1 MPSGGSAR
9 STPRRT
15 SGGVSRSYTD
25 ELQQQSPLMAPAS
38 SASPGAFVG
47 GSSRFSGG
55 GDEAAA
61 ELLIGIPPKRRAGSS
76 SSAGSFQERDR
87 KTVWFGRPGHG
98 AVGISGVESDA
109 GSSAG
114 SAGGEASAFG
124 NSLTGPASSRL
135 NGLLFGGGGGG
146 GMSASMVGEE
156 ETMPIAGTVGEPSP
170 SHSGT
175 LRDYSL
181 REKHF
186 WTCERVVL
194 ACALVGLLVSSSL
207 LLVLWLSGAMNKAAP
222 PPMDPSVSQ
231 ASPAPPAQA
240 QWADQS
246 SAQGEGAGGTDGAG
260 DGGGAGPG
268 GAGGGGDTG
277 GCEGPCCSSRAPA
290 LAASTA
296 SMPSVWW
303 SAALHHG
310 AQVQLQAS
318 NGLWVGPRL
327 PAGRWA
333 EPGAYHEAA
342 PPTEFYTVERQD
354 AQGQG
359 GGALRLRTPQ
369 GTYLTC
375 GRELM
380 VTGLDVAPGPATL
393 LTAEVEEGIPQKV
406 RLQCS
411 DGSFMVVEE
420 SGALM
425 RSHNRDVA
433 QPFAV
438 REVMQLPAFRGVGF
452 PGWLVLEGW
461 LRPDLF
467 RRVPTYTDGLQF
479 SLQSLYTGNFLHVD
493 PTNAFR
499 LVARDARPGDWASF
513 HMRTLTLG
521 DPHLHEV
528 RSLDFSFWSLHNA
541 SAAAATPPPNASAAA
556 GGGGG
561 SGGPAA
567 TAGGGSAVAD
577 VRSDVASVGGEG
589 LETFRFVFHG
599 AEVRWVMIQAPNGR
613 FLTVNDDG
621 SVTASVPA
629 EQVNT
634 AVGSW
639 AWTTGVAFLLVQNT
653 AVRGE
658 WQLGRQWGPA
668 EVEKRL
674 EQHRSTW
681 VSEEHF
687 AALQAAGVNAVR
699 VPVGYWLAEEG
710 KAEGDVGAGGPL
722 YPFSKGGLKY
732 LDWAFDMAGKYGMR
746 VLLSLHAAPG
756 SQNGYEHSASRDGI
770 PDWGSSQVNI
780 DRTVEAVDW
789 LAARYAGNEAFAGMA
804 VLNEPL
810 AEAISPKTLGNYYE
824 RAYAAVRAHS
834 QCAYVAISARVGA
847 EATEV
852 LDYLSNEEVFT
863 NVIHD
868 EHFYNIFHD
877 APKST
882 ATPAAAATDPAAT
895 NPAANTA
902 ATADSAG
909 GVAGNLSAVLS
920 FVLTTRVKELAELQ
934 PAGSERV
941 AMVGEWSLAVA
952 GYDSVDD
959 AGMAGLAS
967 AQLAAYARARA
978 GWFFFSHRIGRP
990 QWPRFSFLDS
1000 LGHGWLS
1007 LEGGG
1012 GWY

>member
-38 SASPGAFVG
+38 SASPGFGG
-47 GSSRFSGG
+47 GSSRFSAG

-114 SAGGEASAFG
+114 SLVGEGSAFG

-135 NGLLFGGGGGG
+135 NGLLFGGGSGAGG
-146 GMSASMVGEE
+146 GMSSSMVGEE
-156 ETMPIAGTVGEPSP
+156 ETMPIAGTMGEPSP
-170 SHSGT
+170 SHGGT
-175 LRDYSL
+175 LRDYSM
-181 REKHF
+181 RGGKHF

-194 ACALVGLLVSSSL
+194 ACALVGLLVS
-207 LLVLWLSGAMNKAAP
+207 AP
-222 PPMDPSVSQ
+222 PPMDPAVSQ
-231 ASPAPPAQA
+231 AAPAPPAQS
-240 QWADQS
+240 QWGEPS
-246 SAQGEGAGGTDGAG
+246 SAQGGDGAEG
-260 DGGGAGPG
+260 EGGGGEQASADGSG
-268 GAGGGGDTG
+268 GAGGGEEGV
-277 GCEGPCCSSRAPA
+277 CAGPCCSSRAPA
-290 LAASTA
+290 VAGSTA
-296 SMPSVWW
+296 TMPSVWW

-333 EPGAYHEAA
+333 EPGAYHEGA
-342 PPTEFYTVERQD
+342 PASEFYTVERED
-354 AQGQG
+354 TQGHG
-359 GGALRLRTPQ
+359 SGVVRLRTPQ

-375 GRELM
+375 ARELT
-380 VTGLDVAPGPATL
+380 VTGLDASATPASL
-393 LTAEVEEGIPQKV
+393 LSIEVVEGIPQKA
-406 RLQCS
+406 RIQCS
-411 DGSFMVVEE
+411 DGSFIVVEE
-420 SGALM
+420 SGILM
-425 RSHNRDVA
+425 RSRNRDVA
-433 QPFAV
+433 EAFAV
-438 REVMQLPAFRGVGF
+438 REAMQLPAFRGVGL

-467 RRVPTYTDGLQF
+467 RRVPVYIDGLQF

-493 PTNAFR
+493 PANGFR
-499 LVARDARPGDWASF
+499 LVAKGMQPGDWASF

-521 DPHLHEV
+521 DRHQHEV
-528 RSLDFSFWSLHNA
+528 RSLDFSYWSLHNSSSPPA
-541 SAAAATPPPNASAAA
+541 NASSAAGSGAPAAPA

-561 SGGPAA
+561 M
-567 TAGGGSAVAD
+567 VE
-577 VRSDVASVGGEG
+577 VRSDVANPGGEG

-599 AEVRWVMIQAPNGR
+599 AEARWVMIQAPNGR
-613 FLTVNDDG
+613 FLSVNDDG

-634 AVGSW
+634 AMGSW
-639 AWTTGVAFLLVQNT
+639 AWTTGVAFLLVHNT

-658 WQLGRQWGPA
+658 WQMGRHWGPD

-681 VSEEHF
+681 VTEEHF
-687 AALQAAGVNAVR
+687 GALQQAGLNAVL
-699 VPVGYWLAEEG
+699 VPVGYWIAEEG

-732 LDWAFDMAGKYGMR
+732 LDWAFDMAAKYGMR

-770 PDWGSSQVNI
+770 PDWAASQVNI
-780 DRTVEAVDW
+780 DRTVEAIDW
-789 LAARYAGNEAFAGMA
+789 FAQRYATNDAFAGIA
-804 VLNEPL
+804 LLNEPL
-810 AEAISPKTLGNYYE
+810 EEAISAETLGNYYE

-852 LDYLSNEEVFT
+852 LDFLADEAQFT

-895 NPAANTA
+895 DPAANTA
-902 ATADSAG
+902 ATGDAWGGAG
-909 GVAGNLSAVLS
+909 AASGNLSAVLS
-920 FVLTTRVKELAELQ
+920 FVLTTRVKELGLLQ

-941 AMVGEWSLAVA
+941 AMVGEWSLAVE
-952 GYDSVDD
+952 GHDSVDD

-978 GWFFFSHRIGRP
+978 GWFFFSHRMGRP
-990 QWPRFSFLDS
+990 QFPRFSFLDS
-1000 LGHGWLS
+1000 LSRGWLS
-1007 LEGGG
+1007 LQGGG